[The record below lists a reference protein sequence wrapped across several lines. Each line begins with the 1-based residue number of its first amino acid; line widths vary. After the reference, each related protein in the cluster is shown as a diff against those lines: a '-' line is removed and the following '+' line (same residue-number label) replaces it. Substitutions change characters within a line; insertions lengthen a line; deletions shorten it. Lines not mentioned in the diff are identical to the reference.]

1 MEMLIL
7 IGGLLYV
14 AVLGFHLMGRVDGF
28 LKDGGFR
35 TGEEKALDTA
45 SPERAAPK
53 QPASRRTAGRAGRRP
68 VFLNAFR
75 HL

>member
-35 TGEEKALDTA
+35 TGEEKASDTA

-53 QPASRRTAGRAGRRP
+53 QRPPVPGRR
-68 VFLNAFR
+68 LRLRAAFR
-75 HL
+75 RL